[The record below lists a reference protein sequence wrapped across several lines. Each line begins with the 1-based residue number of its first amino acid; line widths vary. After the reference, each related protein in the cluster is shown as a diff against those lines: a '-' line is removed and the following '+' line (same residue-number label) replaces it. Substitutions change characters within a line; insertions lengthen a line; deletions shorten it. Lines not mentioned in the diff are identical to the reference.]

1 MAGCAAVVNP
11 AGRRAIVSA
20 DKPTAASSRWAT
32 GVADAAST
40 NDMLIRVPIQKFT

>member
-1 MAGCAAVVNP
+1 MAGCAAVVDP
-11 AGRRAIVSA
+11 AGRAIMSA